1 MNFKN
6 QNNMNTEE
14 KITAIENQFSIRELV
29 DNYAFFADA
38 KETDKQVALF
48 ADDYKLEV
56 YYDSTSQIP
65 TQTIHGKDNLKQLF
79 VDSLSPFSKTMHF
92 NGQSSV
98 TFVSETEAEGL
109 VYCRAFHYNN
119 TNNQET
125 LMVAA
130 IKYLDKYK
138 KNDDKWYFAERK
150 LLVQWMENK

>member
-1 MNFKN
+1 MNN
-6 QNNMNTEE
+6 EGE
-14 KITAIENQFSIRELV
+14 ITVMENRLAIRELV

-65 TQTIHGKDNLKQLF
+65 TQTIQWKDNLKQLF

-98 TFVSETEAEGL
+98 TFISDTEAEGI

-119 TNNQET
+119 TDNQEK
-125 LMVAA
+125 LMVAS
-130 IKYLDKYK
+130 IKYEDKYK
-138 KNDDKWYFAERK
+138 KSEDQWYFAERK
-150 LLVQWMENK
+150 LLVQWMEN